1 MAKRT
6 HIIIPL
12 VFLIVGSIWLIATDY
27 VIHFIEKTNSA
38 ELAKFLDFIKGWI
51 FVGGASFLLFFMM
64 KKNSALKE
72 MQEREQ
78 ELSTL
83 INSMPDFVCFKD
95 GEGRWIRTNDYGL
108 SLYQLEK
115 VDYVGKKDSELGEYS
130 PFFKEAFDYCAK
142 TDEETWQSKR
152 LTRSEESFLL
162 PTGERKSF
170 DVIKVPLF
178 HKNGDRKAL
187 VAIGRDIS
195 VLKEAEQMMLKKEK
209 LSVVGELS
217 AGIAH
222 EIRNPLTAIK
232 GFIQLL
238 DESEKPNKTHVKLVL
253 SEIDR
258 INQIV
263 SEMLVLSKPQSRE
276 MKCFNFKEALNY
288 CLNIVSYEASLHNI
302 KVKVNVPEVDP
313 IVFGDENGIKQALIN
328 IIKNAMEAM
337 KDSGELF
344 IQYSIADEKLEI
356 RIRDTGTGIPI
367 EMIKR
372 LGEPFL
378 TSKEKG
384 MGLGLNVT
392 KKIIESHD
400 GELHFESEEG
410 KGTEVTIKLKLDS
423 Y

>member
-1 MAKRT
+1 MRERM
-6 HIIIPL
+6 HIITPL
-12 VFLIVGSIWLIATDY
+12 VFLLVGSLWLIATDY
-27 VIHFIEKTNSA
+27 FLYM
-38 ELAKFLDFIKGWI
+38 LAQTQLVEMVNFLDFIKGWV
-51 FVGGASFLLFFMM
+51 FVGGAAILLFFMM
-64 KKNSALKE
+64 KKQNAFND

-95 GEGRWIRTNDYGL
+95 GEGRWIRANDYGL
-108 SLYQLEK
+108 SLYELDK
-115 VDYVGKKDSELGEYS
+115 VDYVGKKDNELATYT
-130 PFFKEAFDYCAK
+130 PYFKEAFEYCAK
-142 TDEETWQSKR
+142 TDEQTWRSKK

-162 PTGERKSF
+162 PSGERKSF
-170 DVIKVPLF
+170 DVIKVPLY

-222 EIRNPLTAIK
+222 EIRNPLTAIR

-238 DESEKPNKTHVKLVL
+238 DETDKPNKEHVKLVL
-253 SEIDR
+253 SEVDR

-276 MKCFNFKEALNY
+276 MKYFNFKKALHY
-288 CLNIVSYEASLHNI
+288 CLNIVSYEASLYNI
-302 KVKVNVPEVDP
+302 VVKVAEPEVEP
-313 IVFGDENGIKQALIN
+313 IVYGDENGIKQALIN
-328 IIKNAMEAM
+328 IMKNAMEAM
-337 KDSGELF
+337 SDSGELH
-344 IQYSIADEKLEI
+344 IHYSIVDEMLVVN
-356 RIRDTGTGIPI
+356 IRDTGIGIPK

-392 KKIIESHD
+392 KKIIESHE

-410 KGTEVTIKLKLDS
+410 KGTHVTLKLKVDLD
-423 Y
+423 

>member
-6 HIIIPL
+6 HIIFPL
-12 VFLIVGSIWLIATDY
+12 VFLLAGSVWLIATDY
-27 VIHFIEKTNSA
+27 FIFL
-38 ELAKFLDFIKGWI
+38 LAQSQAIEVVKFLEFIKGWI
-51 FVGGASFLLFFMM
+51 FVGGAAVFLYFMM
-64 KKNSALKE
+64 KKHGALKE

-95 GEGRWIRTNDYGL
+95 GNGRWIRTNDYGL
-108 SLYQLEK
+108 ALYQLER
-115 VDYVGKKDSELGEYS
+115 VDYVGKKDYELAEFS
-130 PFFKEAFDYCAK
+130 PFFKDAFEYCAK
-142 TDEETWQSKR
+142 TDEETWQSKK

-162 PTGERKSF
+162 PSGERKSF

-195 VLKEAEQMMLKKEK
+195 VLKEAEQMMLKQEK

-238 DESEKPNKTHVKLVL
+238 DESEKPNKTHVKIVL
-253 SEIDR
+253 DEIDR

-263 SEMLVLSKPQSRE
+263 SEMLVLSKPQNRE
-276 MKCFNFKEALNY
+276 MKCFNFKEALEY
-288 CLNIVSYEASLHNI
+288 CINIVSYEASLHNVE
-302 KVKVNVPEVDP
+302 VKVNGPKVHP
-313 IVFGDENGIKQALIN
+313 IVYGDENGIKQALIN
-328 IIKNAMEAM
+328 IMKNALEAM
-337 KDSGELF
+337 GNRGELLISF
-344 IQYSIADEKLEI
+344 SVVEHMLEVKI
-356 RIRDTGTGIPI
+356 TDTGIGIPAELI
-367 EMIKR
+367 ER
-372 LGEPFL
+372 LGEPFF

-384 MGLGLNVT
+384 MGLGLNIT

-400 GELHFESEEG
+400 GELSFKSEEG
-410 KGTEVTIKLKLDS
+410 KGTEVTIRLKVDS
-423 Y
+423 S